1 MARKVSS
8 TTKRSSSGK
17 SVSSRRSSASRA
29 VPRRRTVSSARK
41 TTGRSGASSVGRR
54 TSAAGKKT
62 VSARGKT
69 TGGSRPVA
77 ARGNYTSV
85 RSQLNSKISS
95 YRVLLNQVQGTSR
108 GSQPSPTAVNRM
120 AGWVGRGA
128 NVYQV
133 TNHQVNRVA
142 GVGKKVSSA
151 VSALRVLQ
159 SRYGKVVKAVVPGK
173 SGSWIVAAV
182 PQSGRKV
189 FRPNW

>member
-17 SVSSRRSSASRA
+17 SVSSRGSSASRA
-29 VPRRRTVSSARK
+29 VPRRRTVGSAGKSS
-41 TTGRSGASSVGRR
+41 GRSRVSSVRSPTSVAGR
-54 TSAAGKKT
+54 KT
-62 VSARGKT
+62 VSAR
-69 TGGSRPVA
+69 GGSRPVA

-95 YRVLLNQVQGTSR
+95 YRVLLNQVQGTGR
-108 GSQPSPTAVNRM
+108 RSQPSPTAVSRM

-142 GVGKKVSSA
+142 GAGKKVSSA
-151 VSALRVLQ
+151 VGALRVLQ

-182 PQSGRKV
+182 PQSGRKT

>member
-1 MARKVSS
+1 MARRATSS
-8 TTKRSSSGK
+8 TKRSSSRKG
-17 SVSSRRSSASRA
+17 VSSRRSSASRA

-41 TTGRSGASSVGRR
+41 TTGRSRVSSGRSR

-62 VSARGKT
+62 VSARGS
-69 TGGSRPVA
+69 SRAVA
-77 ARGNYTSV
+77 ARGNYTAV
-85 RSQLNSKISS
+85 RSQLTSKINS
-95 YRVLLNQVQGTSR
+95 YRVLLNQVQGTGR
-108 GSQPSPTAVNRM
+108 GSQPSPTAVSRM

-128 NVYQV
+128 NVYHV

-151 VSALRVLQ
+151 VGALRVLQ